1 MRRYL
6 SRRPSVAVILSLVAL
21 FVALGGTSYAAA
33 TKLIGK
39 NTVSSAQVVNHSL
52 GTIDLSRKAAAAL
65 KGNRG
70 VIGPAGPQGA
80 AGATGAQGAA
90 GPAGPAGATGPAG
103 AAGATGPIGASGPA
117 GAAGTAQAFAG
128 VHGDATLFTPA
139 TLAKNITAAN
149 ISHPT
154 TGVYCF
160 HGLPFTPRS
169 AMAAGANGFDADFTI
184 ATVEINGRDGGQF
197 SGECLTT
204 DQARVRTVLV
214 PTGATYT
221 PSALSNQAFY
231 VWFE

>member
-1 MRRYL
+1 MKRYL
-6 SRRPSVAVILSLVAL
+6 GRRPSVAVILSLVAL

-70 VIGPAGPQGA
+70 VSGPAGPQGA
-80 AGATGAQGAA
+80 AGAAGAQGAA
-90 GPAGPAGATGPAG
+90 GPAGPAGPAGATGPGG

-117 GAAGTAQAFAG
+117 GAAGTALAFAG

-149 ISHPT
+149 ISHPART
-154 TGVYCF
+154 SPV
-160 HGLPFTPRS
+160 LP
-169 AMAAGANGFDADFTI
+169 
-184 ATVEINGRDGGQF
+184 
-197 SGECLTT
+197 
-204 DQARVRTVLV
+204 
-214 PTGATYT
+214 
-221 PSALSNQAFY
+221 
-231 VWFE
+231 